1 MKTKS
6 GKSCGTDELPY
17 EVLKSNAVIKIL
29 HKMFMFYFDTGITP
43 SIWRKAIICP
53 LLKDPSS
60 DPLLPLNYRGIS
72 LLSVVTK
79 IYSSILNKRLV
90 TYLDDNDLLVDEQNG
105 FRSERSCIDHVF
117 TLNSVVKN
125 RNSTFVTFIDL
136 KKAFDM
142 VDRELLE
149 YSLIKKNGV
158 DGHFYHAVK
167 SLYQNT
173 ESCVRLGSHYTD
185 WFGCTSGVKQGDNL
199 SPTLFALFI
208 NDLALQLK
216 DLNNGI
222 EIGGYKL
229 NVLLYADD
237 IALIAQNE
245 AEMDVLLDT
254 VSKWCKKWRL
264 CINPT
269 KSKVVHFRKK
279 QRKQSDHIF
288 KIGENCLEYS
298 PF

>member
-1 MKTKS
+1 M
-6 GKSCGTDELPY
+6 
-17 EVLKSNAVIKIL
+17 
-29 HKMFMFYFDTGITP
+29 
-43 SIWRKAIICP
+43 
-53 LLKDPSS
+53 
-60 DPLLPLNYRGIS
+60 
-72 LLSVVTK
+72 
-79 IYSSILNKRLV
+79 

-105 FRSERSCIDHVF
+105 FRSERSCMDHVF
-117 TLNSVVKN
+117 TLNSIVKN
-125 RNSTFVTFIDL
+125 RNSTFVTFLDL

-149 YSLIKKNGV
+149 YSLIKNGV
-158 DGHFYHAVK
+158 DGHFYQAVK
-167 SLYQNT
+167 SLYRNT
-173 ESCVRLGSHYTD
+173 ESCVRLGNHYTD

-208 NDLALQLK
+208 NDLAIQLK

-222 EIGGYKL
+222 EIGSYKL

-254 VSKWCKKWRL
+254 VSKWCTKWRL

-269 KSKVVHFRKK
+269 KSKVIHFRKK
-279 QRKQSDHIF
+279 QRKRSDHIF

-298 PF
+298 PSYKYLGVLFDEFSTFKNNSENLAKSGGRALGAIISKIHTNKSIGFKTFEKVSKWSSTYSGLLQWSVGM